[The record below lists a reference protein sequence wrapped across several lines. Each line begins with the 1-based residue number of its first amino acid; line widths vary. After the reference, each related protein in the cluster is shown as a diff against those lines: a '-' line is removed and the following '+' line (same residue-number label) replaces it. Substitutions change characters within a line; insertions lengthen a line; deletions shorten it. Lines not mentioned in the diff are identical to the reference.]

1 MVATAATYA
10 LKGAG
15 GRLGVIALNKAL
27 FYSDLVALRD
37 FGATITG
44 SRYLALPMGPMIAS
58 YERNLVGELEERKW
72 AAQAEVGMGEPLV
85 LLINP
90 TSELTADQVELLE
103 EAGGWA
109 SNRIATQLSTFSHQ
123 NIGWIT
129 ARRQSLELNG
139 QAQPINMGL
148 ALQQLMDADDDHE
161 DDPWLVEPEAA
172 GEFDVVGAAPWE

>member
-72 AAQAEVGMGEPLV
+72 AAQVEVGMGAPLV
-85 LLINP
+85 LLISP
-90 TSELTADQVELLE
+90 TSKLTADQVDLLE

-129 ARRQSLELNG
+129 AQS
-139 QAQPINMGL
+139 INMVL